1 MASGM
6 IPNRLGVPGE
16 SKFTNRGVSYYA
28 DNYGPTAYDKN
39 VLVVGGGNSALQAV
53 LEVAL
58 IARKVQ
64 AITRSGWT
72 GEPDKID
79 AVGKFNNVEM
89 LPPSNIVRIEGGE
102 VVESVII
109 ETADDGQQ
117 QSLDIDLIFVQS
129 PDRFSSE
136 HGMHG

>member
-1 MASGM
+1 
-6 IPNRLGVPGE
+6 
-16 SKFTNRGVSYYA
+16 
-28 DNYGPTAYDKN
+28 
-39 VLVVGGGNSALQAV
+39 
-53 LEVAL
+53 
-58 IARKVQ
+58 VQ